1 MRDDERM
8 RSARP
13 RLSRPRSWSLAT
25 QLFAF
30 QAAVILVVLLG
41 AGVAA
46 FSNAA
51 AANADSAEDEVLGVA
66 RTLAA
71 APVVTWALSA
81 PDPTAVLQP
90 LAEQV
95 RRDTGT
101 DFVVVMTT
109 DGIRYSHPDVTQI
122 GGQFRGT
129 IAPAAAGG
137 TVVETFSGTL
147 GPSVRAVVPVVVAGR
162 IAGLV
167 AVGRTINHVS
177 AEMTRQLPL
186 LAGTTAAALLVAGLG
201 SWLASRWLR
210 RTTHDLGPA
219 ELSRM
224 YEYYDAVL
232 HAVREGLLLLDRA
245 GRLQLLNDEA
255 RRLLVLP
262 DDAIGRRVDELG
274 LPAALG
280 TALAAGAERGDEI
293 FLTDDRVVVV
303 NQAAARWAGQHL
315 GTVVT
320 LRDHTELRALV
331 SELKTIRGFAEALSA
346 QAHESANQLQ
356 TVISLIELGRAD
368 EALRFA
374 ATELA
379 VAQHLTDVVVGSVG
393 EPELAAL
400 VLGKAA
406 EASERGVELRVDDDL
421 EVPAGRG
428 RPPRPRDDRRQPARQ
443 RRRRRLRR
451 PGTAV
456 GPAGGRDAHRRRGG
470 GAGDRGRGQR
480 PRAGPR
486 RGGARLRAGLVDEAD
501 RPPHGPRC
509 RPGPG
514 RAGRAPARRG
524 GRGRERGGG
533 RVHRAPAPPVRPA
546 HGATGRARPRRCSA
560 GWSGTSARGRRRD
573 RRAAGVREPQPEPC
587 CGWCVAAAMKPAYA
601 SACPTYAVTADAA
614 PGHPPLGR
622 RHDDRIHHGSRAAPR
637 DTSAPP
643 HGRHT
648 PSTTSTPF
656 SAPAAAIRPPAT
668 GPRASPRARRPDR
681 TSSRTCSR
689 PRPPPR
695 RAGPRPS
702 R

>member
-1 MRDDERM
+1 MDEGRK
-8 RSARP
+8 RR

-51 AANADSAEDEVLGVA
+51 TANADAAEDEVLSVA

-95 RRDTGT
+95 RRDTAT
-101 DFVVVMTT
+101 DFVVIMTP

-122 GGQFRGT
+122 GGRFRGT

-137 TVVETFSGTL
+137 TVVETFTGTL
-147 GPSVRAVVPVVVAGR
+147 GPSVRAVVPIVVAGR

-167 AVGRTINHVS
+167 SVGVTINHVS

-186 LAGTTAAALLVAGLG
+186 LAGTTVVALLVAGLG

-210 RTTHDLGPA
+210 RSTHDLGPA

-232 HAVREGLLLLDRA
+232 HAVREGLLLLDRE
-245 GRLQLLNDEA
+245 GRLQLVNDEA
-255 RRLLVLP
+255 RRLLALP

-280 TALAAGAERGDEI
+280 TALAAGVERGDEI

-303 NQAAARWAGQHL
+303 NQAAARWAGQDL

-331 SELKTIRGFAEALSA
+331 SELKTIRDFAEALSA

-379 VAQHLTDVVVGSVG
+379 VAQHLTDVVVGAIG

-406 EASERGVELRVDDDL
+406 EAGERGVELRVDDDL
-421 EVPAGRG
+421 EVPAGVAD
-428 RPPRPRDDRRQPARQ
+428 PRDLVTIVGNLLDNAVDAACDSPAPRWVRMEAGTVTVDGVEELEIVVADSGPGLGPDAAAHAFERGWSTKSTDRPMGRGVGLALVAQAVH
-443 RRRRRLRR
+443 RL
-451 PGTAV
+451 
-456 GPAGGRDAHRRRGG
+456 G
-470 GAGDRGRGQR
+470 GAVEVVNEV
-480 PRAGPR
+480 
-486 RGGARLRAGLVDEAD
+486 GAVFTVRL
-501 RPPHGPRC
+501 
-509 RPGPG
+509 
-514 RAGRAPARRG
+514 
-524 GRGRERGGG
+524 
-533 RVHRAPAPPVRPA
+533 
-546 HGATGRARPRRCSA
+546 
-560 GWSGTSARGRRRD
+560 
-573 RRAAGVREPQPEPC
+573 
-587 CGWCVAAAMKPAYA
+587 
-601 SACPTYAVTADAA
+601 
-614 PGHPPLGR
+614 
-622 RHDDRIHHGSRAAPR
+622 
-637 DTSAPP
+637 
-643 HGRHT
+643 
-648 PSTTSTPF
+648 
-656 SAPAAAIRPPAT
+656 
-668 GPRASPRARRPDR
+668 
-681 TSSRTCSR
+681 
-689 PRPPPR
+689 PR
-695 RAGPRPS
+695 RATPPPQQPGATEAGGPARIAVDVPA
-702 R
+702 

>member
-1 MRDDERM
+1 VDDDLQGRPGAARRDAPAAVGR
-8 RSARP
+8 RPGHARLRRP
-13 RLSRPRSWSLAT
+13 RTWSLAT

-30 QAAVILVVLLG
+30 QAAVILVVLVG
-41 AGVAA
+41 AGLAA
-46 FSNAA
+46 YSNASTANSDA
-51 AANADSAEDEVLGVA
+51 AQDEVLGVA

-71 APVVTWALSA
+71 APVLTWALSA
-81 PDPTAVLQP
+81 PDPSSVLQP

-137 TVVETFSGTL
+137 TVVETFTGTL
-147 GPSVRAVVPVVVAGR
+147 GPSVRAVVPIVVAGR

-186 LAGTTAAALLVAGLG
+186 LAGTTVIALLTAGAG

-232 HAVREGLLLLDRA
+232 HAVREGLLLLDGA
-245 GRLQLLNDEA
+245 GRLQLFNEEA
-255 RRLLVLP
+255 RRLLALP

-274 LPAALG
+274 FPSALG
-280 TALAAGAERGDEI
+280 MALAAGIERGDEI
-293 FLTDDRVVVV
+293 FLTDHRVVVV
-303 NQAAARWAGQHL
+303 NQAAARWAGQDL

-320 LRDHTELRALV
+320 LRDHTELRSLV

-346 QAHESANQLQ
+346 QAHEAANQLQ

-379 VAQHLTDVVVGSVG
+379 VAQHLTDVVVGAIG

-406 EASERGVELRVDDDL
+406 EASERGVELCVDDDL
-421 EVPAGRG
+421 DLPAGVAD
-428 RPPRPRDDRRQPARQ
+428 PRDLVTIVGNLIDNAVDATADTPEPRWVRLEAGTLTVDGVEELEIVVADSGPGLGPDAAAHAFERGWTTKPTDRPMGRGVGLALVAQAVH
-443 RRRRRLRR
+443 RL
-451 PGTAV
+451 
-456 GPAGGRDAHRRRGG
+456 G
-470 GAGDRGRGQR
+470 GAISVVNEVGAVFTVRL
-480 PRAGPR
+480 PR
-486 RGGARLRAGLVDEAD
+486 
-501 RPPHGPRC
+501 
-509 RPGPG
+509 
-514 RAGRAPARRG
+514 
-524 GRGRERGGG
+524 
-533 RVHRAPAPPVRPA
+533 
-546 HGATGRARPRRCSA
+546 
-560 GWSGTSARGRRRD
+560 
-573 RRAAGVREPQPEPC
+573 RRAAPPPDAARG
-587 CGWCVAAAMKPAYA
+587 VAA
-601 SACPTYAVTADAA
+601 SD
-614 PGHPPLGR
+614 GHP
-622 RHDDRIHHGSRAAPR
+622 RIAV
-637 DTSAPP
+637 DV
-643 HGRHT
+643 
-648 PSTTSTPF
+648 
-656 SAPAAAIRPPAT
+656 PA
-668 GPRASPRARRPDR
+668 
-681 TSSRTCSR
+681 
-689 PRPPPR
+689 
-695 RAGPRPS
+695 
-702 R
+702 

>member
-1 MRDDERM
+1 MDEGRK
-8 RSARP
+8 RR

-51 AANADSAEDEVLGVA
+51 TANADAAEDEVLSVA

-95 RRDTGT
+95 RRDTAT
-101 DFVVVMTT
+101 DFVVIMTP

-122 GGQFRGT
+122 GGRFRGT

-137 TVVETFSGTL
+137 TVVETFTGTL
-147 GPSVRAVVPVVVAGR
+147 GPSVRAVVPIVVAGR

-167 AVGRTINHVS
+167 SVGVTINHVS

-186 LAGTTAAALLVAGLG
+186 LAGTTVVALLVAGLG

-210 RTTHDLGPA
+210 RSTHDLGPA

-232 HAVREGLLLLDRA
+232 HAVREGLLLLDRE
-245 GRLQLLNDEA
+245 GRLQLVNDEA
-255 RRLLVLP
+255 RRLLALP

-280 TALAAGAERGDEI
+280 TALAAGVERGDEI

-303 NQAAARWAGQHL
+303 NQAAARWAGQDL

-379 VAQHLTDVVVGSVG
+379 VAQHLTDVVVGAIG

-406 EASERGVELRVDDDL
+406 EAGERGVELRVDDDL
-421 EVPAGRG
+421 EVPAGVAD
-428 RPPRPRDDRRQPARQ
+428 PRDLVTIVGNLLDNAVDAACDSPAPRWVRMEAGTVTVDGVEELEIVVADSGPGLGPDAAAHAFERGWSTKPTDRPMGRGVGLALVAQAVH
-443 RRRRRLRR
+443 RL
-451 PGTAV
+451 
-456 GPAGGRDAHRRRGG
+456 G
-470 GAGDRGRGQR
+470 GAVEVVNEV
-480 PRAGPR
+480 
-486 RGGARLRAGLVDEAD
+486 GAVFTVRL
-501 RPPHGPRC
+501 
-509 RPGPG
+509 
-514 RAGRAPARRG
+514 
-524 GRGRERGGG
+524 
-533 RVHRAPAPPVRPA
+533 
-546 HGATGRARPRRCSA
+546 
-560 GWSGTSARGRRRD
+560 
-573 RRAAGVREPQPEPC
+573 
-587 CGWCVAAAMKPAYA
+587 
-601 SACPTYAVTADAA
+601 
-614 PGHPPLGR
+614 
-622 RHDDRIHHGSRAAPR
+622 
-637 DTSAPP
+637 
-643 HGRHT
+643 
-648 PSTTSTPF
+648 
-656 SAPAAAIRPPAT
+656 
-668 GPRASPRARRPDR
+668 
-681 TSSRTCSR
+681 
-689 PRPPPR
+689 PR
-695 RAGPRPS
+695 RATPPPQQPGATEAGGPARIAVDVPA
-702 R
+702 